1 MKAFLRNLKESDIDI
16 LYDVENDEK
25 LWKFSDQKKGFSRKV
40 LREYIKIASIEN
52 LYVANQKRFVIE
64 SFDMKVLGFIDL
76 FDYDKKK
83 KYAYVGIVIL
93 KNYRN
98 QGIGKRAI
106 YLLQEISQK
115 IYGIR
120 ELRVNIDPNNKFS
133 LKLFEKCGF
142 KKINN
147 SFKKIIFHD

>member
-76 FDYDKKK
+76 FDYNKKK
-83 KYAYVGIVIL
+83 KICICW
-93 KNYRN
+93 NSN
-98 QGIGKRAI
+98 
-106 YLLQEISQK
+106 
-115 IYGIR
+115 
-120 ELRVNIDPNNKFS
+120 
-133 LKLFEKCGF
+133 F
-142 KKINN
+142 KK
-147 SFKKIIFHD
+147 F